1 MTRHIA
7 TTEAVPDNAYLLDNA
22 APQTEN
28 RFAALDT
35 CYDQATRT
43 HLEALGLQT
52 GWHCLE
58 VGAGSGS
65 IARWLTQRVGSN
77 GRVLA
82 TDIDTR
88 WLRTDGL
95 AHLEVAR
102 HDIAA
107 DPLPELTFDLIHERL
122 VLVHLASRDAVVN
135 RLVAALKPGGWLILE
150 EFDATLPCCLDPLN
164 EEEATFARVGYA
176 FIEALHRRGA
186 DTTWSRTLPHR
197 LAAAGL
203 IRVGATGH
211 VAIYNGG
218 SPQAQLQIANIEQ
231 VGDGLIEAGLI
242 TTAERSIFRRL
253 LDDPSFVGNHPL
265 MLSSWGQRPTGAG
278 DETSSSGAHA
288 SARS

>member
-1 MTRHIA
+1 VTRHTA
-7 TTEAVPDNAYLLDNA
+7 TSEAVADHTYLLDNA

-28 RFAALDT
+28 RFAALEA
-35 CYDQATRT
+35 CYDQATKA
-43 HLEALGLQT
+43 HLEALGLQA

-65 IARWLTQRVGSN
+65 IARWLAQRVGSN

-95 AHLEVAR
+95 AHLEMARYDVA
-102 HDIAA
+102 AE
-107 DPLPELTFDLIHERL
+107 PLPESAFDLIHERL
-122 VLVHLASRDAVVN
+122 VLGHLASRDAVVD
-135 RLVAALKPGGWLILE
+135 RLVAALKPGGWLVLE
-150 EFDATLPCCLDPLN
+150 EFDAVLPCCLDPLN
-164 EEEATFARVGYA
+164 EEEATFAKVGYA
-176 FIEALHRRGA
+176 FVEALHRRGA

-211 VAIYNGG
+211 MTIYYGG
-218 SPQAQLQIANIEQ
+218 SPEAQLQIANIEQ
-231 VGDGLIEAGLI
+231 VGDGLIEDGLI
-242 TTAERSIFRRL
+242 TALERNIFRRL

-265 MLSSWGQRPTGAG
+265 MLSTWGQRPTGAW
-278 DETSSSGAHA
+278 D
-288 SARS
+288 

>member
-1 MTRHIA
+1 
-7 TTEAVPDNAYLLDNA
+7 
-22 APQTEN
+22 
-28 RFAALDT
+28 
-35 CYDQATRT
+35 
-43 HLEALGLQT
+43 
-52 GWHCLE
+52 
-58 VGAGSGS
+58 
-65 IARWLTQRVGSN
+65 
-77 GRVLA
+77 LA